1 MDARDPGSRRR
12 LSSSLRSLLL
22 QGSDAGA
29 HTTAIPV
36 LDQQLA
42 TRVIELAVRTGETML
57 VAGAP
62 ASEVT
67 RTIVRI
73 AAAYGLHPLHV
84 DVTYNSIT
92 AAGRAA
98 DGAPVTTLRVV
109 RGAAPHHAKLQR
121 LEALQAE
128 ISAGLPLVE
137 AEERCRGRVRGRAG
151 CRGRRPPSE

>member
-1 MDARDPGSRRR
+1 M
-12 LSSSLRSLLL
+12 
-22 QGSDAGA
+22 
-29 HTTAIPV
+29 

-109 RGAAPHHAKLQR
+109 RGAAPDHAKLQR
-121 LEALQAE
+121 LQALQAE

-137 AEERCRGRVRGRAG
+137 AEERCRTIRRAP
-151 CRGRRPPSE
+151 RSATARWSSSRRRRCWRSGSR